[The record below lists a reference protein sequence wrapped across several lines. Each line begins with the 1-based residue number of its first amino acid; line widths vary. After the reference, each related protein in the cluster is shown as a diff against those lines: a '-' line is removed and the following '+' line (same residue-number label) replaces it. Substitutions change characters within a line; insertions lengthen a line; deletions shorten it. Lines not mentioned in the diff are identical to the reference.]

1 MIKEAS
7 NALEALAEN
16 VPTQYRFGV
25 VGAGAVNAPPNIY
38 GEFLTTHG
46 MFGVSLM
53 EQSQL
58 VSYVFI
64 SLLLLKATG
73 IFKLMARLHRYVRLL
88 TAPLYSHANWTQ
100 HEVDEAKK
108 EGSKLADFFKKKN
121 KGG

>member
-16 VPTQYRFGV
+16 VPAQYRVGA
-25 VGAGAVNAPPNIY
+25 VGAGAVNAPSDMY
-38 GEFLTTHG
+38 GAFLTTHG
-46 MFGVSLM
+46 IFGVSLM

-64 SLLLLKATG
+64 SYLLLKATG
-73 IFKLMARLHRYVRLL
+73 IFKLMARLYRYVRLL
-88 TAPLYSHANWTQ
+88 TAPLYSHANWTH

-108 EGSKLADFFKKKN
+108 EGSKLADFFSKKN
-121 KGG
+121 KNG